1 MLLELRPGLCLAHR
15 IVQAAP
21 GVFELTHPPGDFFG
35 VRQSGVPELRIADLS
50 NTRLVELTR
59 TLAAKLWE
67 SDPYLRKPE
76 HAALRERMHLFWQ
89 NFIAH

>member
-1 MLLELRPGLCLAHR
+1 MLPHIKILLSDIRCLN
-15 IVQAAP
+15 
-21 GVFELTHPPGDFFG
+21 EESNFG

-50 NTRLVELTR
+50 NTHLVELTR

-76 HAALRERMHLFWQ
+76 YAALRERVHLFWQ
-89 NFIAH
+89 SFMAH

>member
-1 MLLELRPGLCLAHR
+1 MLPHIKILLSDIRCLN
-15 IVQAAP
+15 
-21 GVFELTHPPGDFFG
+21 EESNFG

-50 NTRLVELTR
+50 NTHLVELTR

-89 NFIAH
+89 NFMAH